1 LQSSPFLRIGSRGSA
16 LALVQAR
23 LVQRLLA
30 KAHGVSDEAIEI
42 RTITTTGDRLT
53 DAPLSEVGGKGLF
66 SKEIE
71 GALAAGEIDLGV
83 HSSKDMATKL
93 PDGLVLAAFLER
105 EDIRDAFVSLTAK
118 SLDELPHGARLGS
131 SSLRR
136 SSQMLRARPDLT
148 IVPFRG
154 NVDTRLRKLSEGV
167 ADATLLAVAGLNRLG
182 RQGEIT
188 SYLDPELFPPAPAQG
203 AIGLEIREGDRRTAE
218 LIKPLDHAPTHL
230 TVRAERALLGTLD
243 GSCRTALGALSRID
257 GNTLHLTGEILS
269 PDGTVAIHD
278 SHSGPLSQPETIGH
292 ELGQMLRDKAGSD
305 FLKLFPA

>member
-1 LQSSPFLRIGSRGSA
+1 LQSSPFLRIGSRGSM

-30 KAHGVSDEAIEI
+30 QAHGVPESAIEI
-42 RTITTTGDRLT
+42 RTITTSGDTLKDT
-53 DAPLSEVGGKGLF
+53 PLSEMGGKGLF

-71 GALAAGEIDLGV
+71 AAIEAGEIDLGV

-93 PDGLVLAAFLER
+93 PDGLLLAAFLER
-105 EDIRDAFVSLTAK
+105 EDIRDAFVSLIAK
-118 SLDELPHGARLGS
+118 TVDDLPRGARLGS

-154 NVDTRLRKLSEGV
+154 NVDTRLRKLSDGV

-188 SYLDPELFPPAPAQG
+188 SYLDPDRFPPAPAQG
-203 AIGLEIREGDRRTAE
+203 AIGLETRADDRRTAD
-218 LIKPLDHAPTHL
+218 LIAPLNHAPTA
-230 TVRAERALLGTLD
+230 TAVAAERTLLGTLD
-243 GSCRTALGALSRID
+243 GSCRTAIGALSRIE
-257 GNTLHLTGEILS
+257 GQTLHLTGEILS
-269 PDGTVAIHD
+269 PDGRLAIHD
-278 SHSGPLSQPETIGH
+278 RLSGDLRFPERLGH
-292 ELGQMLRDKAGSD
+292 ELGQILRDKAGSD